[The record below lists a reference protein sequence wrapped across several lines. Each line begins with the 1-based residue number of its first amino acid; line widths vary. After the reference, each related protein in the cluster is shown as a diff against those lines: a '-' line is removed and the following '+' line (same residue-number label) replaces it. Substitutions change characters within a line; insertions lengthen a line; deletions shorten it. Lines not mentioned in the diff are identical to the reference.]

1 MMKKYRIEHK
11 IFTLAHCA
19 VMEVKEKPTS
29 FEVESLE
36 FSHWD
41 FNFRDGW
48 KDSYHWIAT
57 ANIEAENFID
67 AINAFRAKL
76 NKLIPRISLICQ
88 SYIEFTREPFIVHD
102 VAKDIAF
109 FEYSQDVKSGGLMF
123 MEKERNALVELL
135 KHEEIPE
142 PFYHYWNDAVNTSGY
157 SAKLLL
163 MFSAMEAMA
172 QKRNQSVFKKP
183 IDLYIKILDKDLATE
198 IFTNKDGLRN
208 RLVHGEYFN
217 GDDSGKN
224 YLDTVHKKVI
234 AYFNKEVLFKSYLQ
248 EDVVSPQ
255 RHPFGTKQGGRC
267 MIKRK
272 DGVKSFPLKDLLD
285 DFDKHGFGSPERYE
299 HIFDNSIAQNY

>member
-1 MMKKYRIEHK
+1 MKKYKIEHK
-11 IFTLAHCA
+11 ILTLAHCA
-19 VMEVKEKPTS
+19 VMEVKEKPAS
-29 FEVESLE
+29 FEIEGLE

-48 KDSYHWIAT
+48 KDSDAWIAT
-57 ANIEAENFID
+57 AEIEAENFID
-67 AINAFRAKL
+67 AINVFRAKL

-102 VAKDIAF
+102 LSRDIAF

-123 MEKERNALVELL
+123 MEKERDALIELL

-142 PFYHYWNDAVNTSGY
+142 PFYHYWNDAVNASGY

-172 QKRNQSVFKKP
+172 RKRNKSVFKKP
-183 IDLYIKILDKDLATE
+183 IDLYTKILGEDLATE
-198 IFTNKDGLRN
+198 IFSDEDGLRN

-234 AYFNKEVLFKSYLQ
+234 AYFNKEVFSKPYIQ

-267 MIKRK
+267 IVKRK
-272 DGVKSFPLKDLLD
+272 DAAKSFPLKDLLD
-285 DFDKHGFGSPERYE
+285 DFDEHGFGTPERYE
-299 HIFDNSIAQNY
+299 HVFDNSLAQSY